1 MKTVTFKNICSP
13 SNDKTIIIGTSKKDQ
28 RWFFR
33 VDSRNAAMQ
42 VAKAIMQ
49 KGGKVSLAGWQEY
62 SPTADQPPWSH

>member
-1 MKTVTFKNICSP
+1 MKTVTFKNVCSP
-13 SNDKTIIIGTSKKDQ
+13 SNDKTIIIGTSKKNQ

-33 VDSRNAAMQ
+33 VDSRKAAMQ

>member
-13 SNDKTIIIGTSKKDQ
+13 SNDKTIIIGTSKKNQ

-62 SPTADQPPWSH
+62 SPTTDQPPWSH

>member
-28 RWFFR
+28 QWFFR

-62 SPTADQPPWSH
+62 SPTADHPPWSH

>member
-13 SNDKTIIIGTSKKDQ
+13 SNDKTIIIGTSKKNQ

-62 SPTADQPPWSH
+62 SPPADQPPWSH

>member
-13 SNDKTIIIGTSKKDQ
+13 SNDKTIIIGTNKKNQ

-49 KGGKVSLAGWQEY
+49 KGGKVSLAGWREY